1 MNVKYTKKMEDMILT
16 RYRRSTSLQ
25 INTAKDILR
34 DFKRMFSE
42 EALKNMTAARIR
54 SKFQTMQKLRRST
67 PVPVP
72 TEWTRVE
79 EGLDHKGAAPESLKS
94 NFKDSMFEVMRQS
107 DNMTITV
114 KGTEVTVVFK

>member
-1 MNVKYTKKMEDMILT
+1 MNVKYTKKMEDMIST

-54 SKFQTMQKLRRST
+54 SKFQTMQTLRRDKPALVKT
-67 PVPVP
+67 PLKN
-72 TEWTRVE
+72 WT
-79 EGLDHKGAAPESLKS
+79 PELSKPKNTTL
-94 NFKDSMFEVMRQS
+94 KDSMFEVMRKS
-107 DNMTITV
+107 DNMTITI
-114 KGTEVTVVFK
+114 KGTEITVVFK

>member
-42 EALKNMTAARIR
+42 EALRNMTAPRIR
-54 SKFQTMQKLRRST
+54 SKFQTMQKLRRDK
-67 PVPVP
+67 P
-72 TEWTRVE
+72 TLAKAPSHNWP
-79 EGLDHKGAAPESLKS
+79 PESPKPKNTTL
-94 NFKDSMFEVMRQS
+94 KDSMFEVMRKS
-107 DNMTITV
+107 DNMTITI
-114 KGTEVTVVFK
+114 KGTEITVVFK